1 MNAKYNSRK
10 GRKLAKLVA
19 DKILKTFRP
28 NLKKSDVQVA
38 GIGVNGPDVCLSKNG
53 SRLCPFQ
60 FEAKSQNR
68 MKTIYKWKKQSE
80 KNTNLDG
87 VLVIRM
93 NGKKPLAVIDMD
105 LFFDLIK

>member
-1 MNAKYNSRK
+1 MNAKYNTRK

-19 DKILKTFRP
+19 DKILKTFRH
-28 NLKKSDVQVA
+28 LKKSDVRVA
-38 GIGVNGPDVCLSKNG
+38 GTGVNGPDIKLSRIAA
-53 SRLCPFQ
+53 RLCCFQ
-60 FEAKSQNR
+60 FECKAQQR

-87 VLVIRM
+87 VLVMRM
-93 NGKKPLAVIDMD
+93 NGKAPLVVLDMD

>member
-1 MNAKYNSRK
+1 MNAKYNTRK
-10 GRKLAKLVA
+10 GRKLQKLVA

-28 NLKKSDVQVA
+28 NLKKSDVRVA
-38 GIGVNGPDVCLSKNG
+38 GTGVNGPDIRLSKNG
-53 SRLCPFQ
+53 TRLCPFQ

-68 MKTIYKWKKQSE
+68 MKTIYKWKRQSE

-87 VLVIRM
+87 VLVM
-93 NGKKPLAVIDMD
+93 KSNGKKPLVVMDMD

>member
-19 DKILKTFRP
+19 DKILKTFRH
-28 NLKKSDVQVA
+28 LKRSDVRVA
-38 GIGVNGPDVCLSKNG
+38 GTGVNGPDIKLSRIAK
-53 SRLCPFQ
+53 RLVPYQ
-60 FEAKSQNR
+60 FETKSQNR
-68 MKTIYKWKKQSE
+68 MKTIYSWHKQSA

-87 VLVIRM
+87 VLVMRM
-93 NGKKPLAVIDMD
+93 NKKDPLVVIDMD

>member
-19 DKILKTFRP
+19 DKILKTFRH
-28 NLKKSDVQVA
+28 LKRSDVRVA
-38 GIGVNGPDVCLSKNG
+38 GTGVNGPDIRLSRIAT
-53 SRLCPFQ
+53 RLLPFQ
-60 FEAKSQNR
+60 FEVKSQQR

-87 VLVIRM
+87 VVVMRS
-93 NGKKPLAVIDMD
+93 NGKRPLVVMDMD

>member
-1 MNAKYNSRK
+1 MNARYNTRK
-10 GRKLAKLVA
+10 GRKLQNLVRE
-19 DKILKTFRP
+19 KILKTFRP

-38 GIGVNGPDVCLSKNG
+38 GIGVNGADIRLSKNG
-53 SRLCPFQ
+53 TRLCPFQ
-60 FEAKSQNR
+60 FETKSQNR

-87 VLVIRM
+87 VLVMRS
-93 NGKKPLAVIDMD
+93 NGKKPLVVIDMD